1 MTTDQLR
8 LFLTIARHRSLARAA
23 ADLELGQATVS
34 ERLKALETEV
44 GTPLFERQ
52 GRGVVL
58 TPAGV
63 AFRPHA
69 GRALEVL
76 RQAKDSA
83 HAASTGRGGQVSA
96 AVTVTSG
103 AYLFAPALAAF
114 QREHPNVEVRVHSA
128 HSRCAC
134 ARAHPRRRC
143 PTR

>member
-8 LFLTIARHRSLARAA
+8 LFLTIARRRSLARAA
-23 ADLELGQATVS
+23 AELEIGQATVS

-52 GRGVVL
+52 GRGVVP

-69 GRALEVL
+69 GRALKVL

-83 HAASTGRGGQVSA
+83 HAASTGRGGQVSV
-96 AVTVTSG
+96 AVTVRICKRITPQFVILSE
-103 AYLFAPALAAF
+103 AKNL
-114 QREHPNVEVRVHSA
+114 
-128 HSRCAC
+128 C
-134 ARAHPRRRC
+134 RRRRD
-143 PTR
+143 PSLRSG